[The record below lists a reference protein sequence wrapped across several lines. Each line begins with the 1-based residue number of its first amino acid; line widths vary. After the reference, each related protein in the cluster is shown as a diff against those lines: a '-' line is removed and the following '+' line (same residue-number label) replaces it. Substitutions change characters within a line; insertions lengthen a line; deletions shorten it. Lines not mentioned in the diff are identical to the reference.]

1 MGLSVGPRDEEK
13 CHVAMFLMQRAMI
26 EPGVRYMPHLPM
38 QPPPQMTLEAA
49 VDLTKKSEHW
59 RPNVSH
65 PDHLDGDD
73 QDDGSDSDT
82 PLDMSVTATRLTPVF
97 PGFHRFDREVSPAR
111 SDRSDM
117 LVRLPGL
124 YSPGSV
130 PRDWSADRSEV
141 DKDEYSRDGCHI
153 CGMPRSEMSAY
164 EHGEGVCNQR
174 PISCPLCS
182 KTFTL
187 WSHYETHKKCHQ
199 KLKQRQY
206 PCQSC
211 GKIFTSA
218 SNRNMH
224 QRIHKGVRPFQCAPC
239 GVFFRQKAHL
249 QKHQKTQGH
258 IQATEIYEKKKRD
271 GLLTNED
278 TALSSGSSSG
288 KGSGSPGII
297 L

>member
-1 MGLSVGPRDEEK
+1 M
-13 CHVAMFLMQRAMI
+13 
-26 EPGVRYMPHLPM
+26 RYMPHLPM
-38 QPPPQMTLEAA
+38 QPPPQITLEAA

-59 RPNVSH
+59 RPNVGH
-65 PDHLDGDD
+65 PDHMDGDD

-130 PRDWSADRSEV
+130 PRDWSTDRSEA
-141 DKDEYSRDGCHI
+141 DKGKKIQDKKKDPKLQLRQNLDEYSRDGCHI
-153 CGMPRSEMSAY
+153 CGMPRAEMSAY

-211 GKIFTSA
+211 GKVRINANALIQHILTHHLCPDIHLCQQPQHAPEDTQGGQAIPVRALWGVLQTEGTSA
-218 SNRNMH
+218 VS
-224 QRIHKGVRPFQCAPC
+224 
-239 GVFFRQKAHL
+239 
-249 QKHQKTQGH
+249 
-258 IQATEIYEKKKRD
+258 D
-271 GLLTNED
+271 
-278 TALSSGSSSG
+278 SSS
-288 KGSGSPGII
+288 KTKLESNQHV
-297 L
+297 